1 MFLRLLQFILI
12 LRKLGYRKA
21 KEAAMTSRY
30 EAFNEVTFEA
40 YIKSAVDKSVLKGR
54 LKKAARSQCEPSYS
68 TLSDA
73 ALHALSHEDDGIKQ
87 AERSYRIF
95 QVRGTSIPI
104 HSERLGQALSSL
116 MPRDREIILLYFFV
130 GKKTA
135 QIAKMMDVDPTTIQR
150 RRRAAVEK
158 LRDFMENTT

>member
-1 MFLRLLQFILI
+1 
-12 LRKLGYRKA
+12 
-21 KEAAMTSRY
+21 MTSRY

-54 LKKAARSQCEPSYS
+54 LKKTVRNQCEQSYS

-73 ALHALSHEDDGIKQ
+73 ALHALSHEDDGIDQ
-87 AERSYRIF
+87 AERTYRVF
-95 QVRGTSIPI
+95 QVRGINVPI
-104 HSERLGQALSSL
+104 RSERLGQALASL
-116 MPRDREIILLYFFV
+116 MPRDREIMLLYFFV

-135 QIAKMMDVDPTTIQR
+135 QIAKIMDVDPTTIQR